1 MIIENIIEICVAI
14 DIAIFGIA
22 YPIIVDKI
30 SNIGEK
36 YNSEY
41 ISILFNNDFP
51 QKSVKINV
59 FSKQYEISKFKLT
72 LFCTIFTFLFLIFN
86 CDPLFGWDNLIINN
100 SAKLLVLVATTLLT
114 VLFFIWLDKL
124 TLYNGKSTSLLRH
137 IVFKYNQLD
146 TNAQGNSYYLKS
158 INELTF
164 YAIDKQDEHLQETLL
179 DFYSEEFAKIRKN
192 HDKTQPL
199 IYPID
204 LYFLTNR
211 LNAEFSFGDNKR
223 LLAIEHRAVSS
234 TWLLGEDFEC
244 ITISNET
251 YSCLWRN
258 LCTICINDKFV
269 KMHWAFASQYFDWHL
284 QNVNSDYNY
293 VTNEVS
299 NLYEIEKRD
308 EERNRFL
315 EFHCALG
322 GLLLYSKSYDT
333 LLYMFEYSQSQPPK
347 YVLLPDS
354 MTTIFQWIENFRNE
368 FKNRRTPIDVK
379 YYFPGLDNLG
389 NSKLVNYWICC
400 YIILLFIKQYSL
412 NEDFTFQN
420 YISQPALPDDIIE
433 LENWLN
439 TVTFFEKC
447 LLETINKI
455 ELIKALNFEK
465 TVEDNRTHFENFISD
480 TKVSILDK
488 ISNKRLTAEL
498 SLEKIAIF
506 EENSSRIISTT
517 FDSYKIIFNQEEFE
531 KIEEKL
537 KTIIKGD
544 TIVLNK
550 AAFTDGDRQHIF
562 YETLLANQIAKN
574 NIQKGIADS
583 FFISKTKKYL
593 LNQDNILL
601 GLEKLIA
608 ANKDAIIICISL
620 NYDLDQILTH
630 SKFSNIL
637 LRIHSYQSNAENSLM
652 ILNKSDLPFI
662 EHKEIELKEREKLQL
677 KKINERLKIY
687 SSVIDLNI
695 AKNKEIRDIW
705 QFAQNDNNLK
715 VQLSIR
721 FLAVIYWN
729 KNRNIIQIN
738 LSSKYK
744 EQGIQNKLSDLE
756 ILPIYKNKY

>member
-1 MIIENIIEICVAI
+1 
-14 DIAIFGIA
+14 
-22 YPIIVDKI
+22 
-30 SNIGEK
+30 
-36 YNSEY
+36 
-41 ISILFNNDFP
+41 
-51 QKSVKINV
+51 
-59 FSKQYEISKFKLT
+59 
-72 LFCTIFTFLFLIFN
+72 
-86 CDPLFGWDNLIINN
+86 
-100 SAKLLVLVATTLLT
+100 
-114 VLFFIWLDKL
+114 
-124 TLYNGKSTSLLRH
+124 
-137 IVFKYNQLD
+137 
-146 TNAQGNSYYLKS
+146 
-158 INELTF
+158 
-164 YAIDKQDEHLQETLL
+164 
-179 DFYSEEFAKIRKN
+179 
-192 HDKTQPL
+192 
-199 IYPID
+199 
-204 LYFLTNR
+204 
-211 LNAEFSFGDNKR
+211 
-223 LLAIEHRAVSS
+223 
-234 TWLLGEDFEC
+234 
-244 ITISNET
+244 
-251 YSCLWRN
+251 
-258 LCTICINDKFV
+258 
-269 KMHWAFASQYFDWHL
+269 MHWAFASQYFDWHL